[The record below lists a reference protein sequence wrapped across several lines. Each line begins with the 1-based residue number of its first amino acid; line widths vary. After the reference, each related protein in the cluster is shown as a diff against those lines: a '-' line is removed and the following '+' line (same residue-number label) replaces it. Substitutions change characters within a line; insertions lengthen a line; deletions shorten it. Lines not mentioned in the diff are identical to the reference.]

1 MKKYFVFMSFM
12 IMAVSIALLS
22 IPVKASA
29 ADLQVKWFGYSQITV
44 EGGNGVSKKYS
55 DPQIGADRVRIGY
68 NAELGNVFSK
78 LQVDFNKAG
87 FKTKDT
93 SEITDVTDPTH
104 PIEIKPAVLTSAS
117 NTNILPNIIKD
128 AEVGYKFNNTASV
141 KAGMF
146 KTPVGMDFNTSGKKL
161 DITKRG
167 MEKALVL
174 ERSLGVMV
182 SGRKIAG
189 GFGYDIGYFNPTTR
203 SGAVSGGTAG
213 DAKAYAVRGMY
224 DMGKML
230 HFEASYGKSETAGG
244 YLTGGV
250 ASKDY
255 TVLDVGAAYTMQGAT
270 LKAEYID
277 GKNVLGDDG
286 RDQSVWYLHAGYQ
299 ITPMYEGVVR
309 YYQGKADAKN
319 GTSTSLGN
327 TFIGL
332 NIYLNPA
339 KKYNS
344 RIQLNYVLASGDTD
358 TWTVKKNKNGL
369 GGYTD
374 NAFLAQYQVA
384 F

>member
-44 EGGNGVSKKYS
+44 EGGNGVSEKYS
-55 DPQIGADRVRIGY
+55 DPQVGADRVRIGY
-68 NAELGNVFSK
+68 NATLGNVFSK
-78 LQVDFNKAG
+78 LQIDFNKA
-87 FKTKDT
+87 DT
-93 SEITDVTDPTH
+93 VNNG
-104 PIEIKPAVLTSAS
+104 L
-117 NTNILPNIIKD
+117 LPQIIKD
-128 AEVGYKFNNTASV
+128 ADVGYKFNNTASV
-141 KAGMF
+141 KAGIF
-146 KTPVGMDFNTSGKKL
+146 KTPVGMDFNFSGKKL

-203 SGAVSGGTAG
+203 SAAVSGGTPG

-224 DMGKML
+224 DMGKMFHL
-230 HFEASYGKSETAGG
+230 EASYGKSETAGG
-244 YLTGGV
+244 YLPGNV

-255 TVLDVGAAYTMQGAT
+255 SVLDVGAAYTIQGAT
-270 LKAEYID
+270 LKTEYID
-277 GKNVLGDDG
+277 GKNVEGVDG
-286 RDQSVWYLHAGYQ
+286 KDQSVWYLHAGYQ
-299 ITPMYEGVVR
+299 FTPMYEGVIR
-309 YYQGKADAKN
+309 YYKGKADASN

-339 KKYNS
+339 KKYAS
-344 RIQLNYVLASGDTD
+344 RIQLTMCLQVGIRIHGMVLVVTRMTPS
-358 TWTVKKNKNGL
+358 WHSIRLHFKSS
-369 GGYTD
+369 
-374 NAFLAQYQVA
+374 
-384 F
+384 

>member
-1 MKKYFVFMSFM
+1 MSFM

-44 EGGNGVSKKYS
+44 EGGNGVSEKYS
-55 DPQIGADRVRIGY
+55 DPQVGADRVRIGY
-68 NAELGNVFSK
+68 NATLGNVFSK
-78 LQVDFNKAG
+78 LQIDFNQAG
-87 FKTKDT
+87 VK
-93 SEITDVTDPTH
+93 SEETTVIN
-104 PIEIKPAVLTSAS
+104 KNVLTSAS

-128 AEVGYKFNNTASV
+128 ADVGYKFNNTASV
-141 KAGMF
+141 KAGIF
-146 KTPVGMDFNTSGKKL
+146 KTPVGMDFNFSGKKL

-203 SGAVSGGTAG
+203 SAAVSGGTPG

-224 DMGKML
+224 DMGKMFHL
-230 HFEASYGKSETAGG
+230 EASYGKSETAGG
-244 YLTGGV
+244 YLPGNV

-255 TVLDVGAAYTMQGAT
+255 SVLDVGAAYTIQGAT
-270 LKAEYID
+270 LKTEYID
-277 GKNVLGDDG
+277 GKNVEGVDG
-286 RDQSVWYLHAGYQ
+286 KDQSVWYLHAGYQ
-299 ITPMYEGVVR
+299 FTPMYEGVVR
-309 YYQGKADAKN
+309 YYKGKADASN

-339 KKYNS
+339 KKYAS
-344 RIQLNYVLASGDTD
+344 RIQLNYVLASGDKD
-358 TWTVKKNKNGL
+358 TWNGL
-369 GGYTD
+369 SGYTD
-374 NAFLAQYQVA
+374 DAFLAQYQVA

>member
-1 MKKYFVFMSFM
+1 
-12 IMAVSIALLS
+12 MAVSIALLS

-44 EGGNGVSKKYS
+44 EGGNGVDNKDLSGQQT
-55 DPQIGADRVRIGY
+55 DLRIGADRVRIGY
-68 NAELGNVFSK
+68 NATLGNVFSK

-87 FKTKDT
+87 VKTKDT
-93 SEITDVTDPTH
+93 NTIVATSDSSTDNVD
-104 PIEIKPAVLTSAS
+104 IKPALLTSAS

-146 KTPVGMDFNTSGKKL
+146 KTPVGMDFNASGKKL

-174 ERSLGVMV
+174 ERSLGVMA

-189 GFGYDIGYFNPTTR
+189 GFGYDIGYFNR
-203 SGAVSGGTAG
+203 GTPG

-230 HFEASYGKSETAGG
+230 HVEASYGKSEKANGD
-244 YLTGGV
+244 YSTG
-250 ASKDY
+250 KDY
-255 TVLDVGAAYTMQGAT
+255 TVLDVGAAYTLQGAT
-270 LKAEYID
+270 IKAEYID
-277 GKNVLGDDG
+277 GKNVLGEDG
-286 RDQSVWYLHAGYQ
+286 RDQSVWYFHAGYQ
-299 ITPMYEGVVR
+299 FTPMYEGVVR
-309 YYQGKADAKN
+309 YYQGKADASN

-327 TFIGL
+327 TFIGV

-358 TWTVKKNKNGL
+358 TWTVNKNENGL

-374 NAFLAQYQVA
+374 DAFLAQYQVA

>member
-1 MKKYFVFMSFM
+1 MKKSFVFMSF
-12 IMAVSIALLS
+12 IVMAVSLALLT
-22 IPVKASA
+22 IPMKASA
-29 ADLQVKWFGYSQITV
+29 ADLQAKWFGYSQITV
-44 EGGNGVSKKYS
+44 SGGDGVEDGAS
-55 DPQIGADRVRIGY
+55 DPRIGADRVRIGY
-68 NAELGNVFSK
+68 KAKLGNAFSK

-87 FKTKDT
+87 VKD
-93 SEITDVTDPTH
+93 H
-104 PIEIKPAVLTSAS
+104 S

-128 AEVGYKFNNTASV
+128 AEVGYKFDNTASV
-141 KAGMF
+141 KVGMF

-174 ERSLGVMV
+174 ERSLGIMV

-203 SGAVSGGTAG
+203 SKAVSGGVTG
-213 DAKAYAVRGMY
+213 DDKAYAVRGMY
-224 DMGKML
+224 DMGNVL
-230 HFEASYGKSETAGG
+230 HAEVSYGKSEKAGG
-244 YLTGGV
+244 YLPGDV
-250 ASKDY
+250 ATEDY
-255 TVLDVGAAYTMQGAT
+255 TVLGVAASYKIQGAT

-277 GKNVLGDDG
+277 AKNVKGVDG
-286 RDQSVWYLHAGYQ
+286 QDQTVWYLHAGYEV
-299 ITPMYEGVVR
+299 TPMYEAVVR
-309 YYQGKADAKN
+309 YYQGDSDDST
-319 GTSTSLGN
+319 GISTSLSN

-332 NIYLNPA
+332 NVYLNPA

-358 TWTVKKNKNGL
+358 TWAGL

-374 NAFLAQYQVA
+374 DAILAQYQVA